1 MNFLEIFQDHTC
13 YLCREKEGA
22 IPYLCPQCWDRLD
35 FQPGYRQKNGRAIYT
50 GFSYTG
56 SLRKILTDYKF
67 ESKTYLAKTLAHL
80 FIQVLGSMDL
90 AQDLDGFVVVPSAKQ
105 TLKKRGFDPMDL
117 IGMEIHRLSGLSYY
131 RGKLEKI
138 KNTPLQ
144 LGLSA
149 KEREV
154 NLVQAFRAK
163 DLEGKNILLLDD
175 ILTTG
180 STLYQASLALEEAGV
195 NQVYPV
201 SLSA

>member
-35 FQPGYRQKNGRAIYT
+35 FQPGHRQKNGRAIYT

-117 IGMEIHRLSGLSYY
+117 IGI
-131 RGKLEKI
+131 
-138 KNTPLQ
+138 
-144 LGLSA
+144 
-149 KEREV
+149 
-154 NLVQAFRAK
+154 
-163 DLEGKNILLLDD
+163 
-175 ILTTG
+175 
-180 STLYQASLALEEAGV
+180 
-195 NQVYPV
+195 
-201 SLSA
+201 

>member
-1 MNFLEIFQDHTC
+1 MNFLDFFQDHTC
-13 YLCREKEGA
+13 YLCHEEEGT
-22 IPYLCPQCWDRLD
+22 IPYLCPQCRDRLD
-35 FQPGYRQKNGRAIYT
+35 FQPGYRQKNGQAIYN

-67 ESKTYLAKTLAHL
+67 ESKTYLSKTLAHL
-80 FIQVLGSMDL
+80 FIQVLGQFDPG
-90 AQDLDGFVVVPSAKQ
+90 QDLDGFVVVPSAKE

-117 IGMEIHRLSGLSYY
+117 IGLEIHRLSGLNYY
-131 RGKLEKI
+131 RGRLEKI

-144 LGLSA
+144 LGLSG
-149 KEREV
+149 KEREE
-154 NLVQAFRAK
+154 NLVQAFRAR

-180 STLYQASLALEEAGV
+180 STLYQAGLALEEAGV
-195 NQVYPV
+195 QQVYPI